1 MKKLLIIAL
10 CLLAVFAVVSCK
22 NEPKPQPEPEPT
34 VETFTVTFNTGE
46 GGSAVA
52 AAKVEKEAKAVKPA
66 DPTKDGFVFYTWFK
80 EAAFENEYDFDT
92 PVTADITLYAKWVQ
106 GAPEEVETYKIVAA
120 KENDRFQYQWI
131 FTDAIKAGDVI
142 SFKYKSTRVINEYT
156 TRSMSGK
163 NADTGKLA
171 SSVAI
176 ENPVADEDGWYTFTF
191 TVPAK
196 KTSDADLAATDVGIG
211 VALYFAPI
219 EGDDPESTDDDIVK
233 SRIGVDYI
241 YIKDITY
248 KTATET
254 KNLTMDDDNIYYGA
268 EGKVEK
274 SFIRLVATAGGIP
287 EGENHNYSQD
297 KFRLTWDDV
306 EVKAGDVFTMV
317 YKVKRTDEAT
327 KDRPFQFSLRDGS
340 KKWIYEADPDTAYP
354 AYWSTISE
362 PDLDGWITVTYVFPP
377 EDVTPVVVGN
387 NSIPTGISY
396 PSTFIVDFRDEYF
409 ASPAEGHIADIVYLR
424 SATITTPD
432 PDDPEKTI
440 TTALVL
446 DEEATSELYS
456 CPEIEEFFFPEAP
469 AAE

>member
-80 EAAFENEYDFDT
+80 EATFENEYDFDT

-106 GAPEEVETYKIVAA
+106 GAPEEVEVYKIVAA

-156 TRSMSGK
+156 TRSMSKK
-163 NADTGKLA
+163 NTDTGKLA

-196 KTSDADLAATDVGIG
+196 KTTDADLAATDVGIG
-211 VALYFAPI
+211 VALYFASVTVDEVEYTKARP
-219 EGDDPESTDDDIVK
+219 
-233 SRIGVDYI
+233 GVDYI
-241 YIKDITY
+241 YIKDVTY

-254 KNLTMDDDNIYYGA
+254 KNLTMTDDNIYYGA

-274 SFIRLVATAGGIP
+274 SFIRLVA
-287 EGENHNYSQD
+287 
-297 KFRLTWDDV
+297 
-306 EVKAGDVFTMV
+306 
-317 YKVKRTDEAT
+317 
-327 KDRPFQFSLRDGS
+327 
-340 KKWIYEADPDTAYP
+340 
-354 AYWSTISE
+354 
-362 PDLDGWITVTYVFPP
+362 
-377 EDVTPVVVGN
+377 
-387 NSIPTGISY
+387 
-396 PSTFIVDFRDEYF
+396 
-409 ASPAEGHIADIVYLR
+409 
-424 SATITTPD
+424 
-432 PDDPEKTI
+432 
-440 TTALVL
+440 
-446 DEEATSELYS
+446 
-456 CPEIEEFFFPEAP
+456 
-469 AAE
+469 AA